1 MGQQD
6 PERTHRGGALGD
18 GDIRK
23 NLPMTG
29 QGGEQDGGDERFHGG
44 LESERPTD
52 EKEQPENKGVSALV
66 QN

>member
-1 MGQQD
+1 
-6 PERTHRGGALGD
+6 LGD

-52 EKEQPENKGVSALV
+52 EKEQPENKGDGWWVGAA
-66 QN
+66 